1 MRAIFQRKRFFLS
14 DSSQPRLL
22 LSIEILFLFLLI
34 VSGVILYLVFNQD
47 LTTAYFQAHLRVKNA
62 QDILL
67 PTLVLVNLGGL
78 MTSIVLMLFYT
89 HRIAGPVYRLCRI
102 LREVGQGKLVQSVAF
117 RRNDSLKELEQ
128 ATVDMLGGL
137 NERMSNLRTTARGA
151 SALTDVLLSA
161 HPALSIE
168 FGHLRDT
175 LCELENELARFQLP
189 SDQHPT

>member
-22 LSIEILFLFLLI
+22 LTIEVLFFFLLI
-34 VSGVILYLVFNQD
+34 VSGGILYLVFNQD

-62 QDILL
+62 QEILL

-78 MTSIVLMLFYT
+78 SVSVVLMLFYT

-102 LREVGQGKLVQSVAF
+102 LREVGHGNLIQSVAF

-128 ATVDMLGGL
+128 ATVDMLSGL
-137 NERMSNLRTTARGA
+137 NERVRHLQTNARGA
-151 SALTDVLLSA
+151 SALTAVLLSA
-161 HPALSIE
+161 HPNLSVE
-168 FGHLRDT
+168 LEHLRET
-175 LCELENELARFQLP
+175 LAELESDLDRFQLP
-189 SDQHPT
+189 SDQHST